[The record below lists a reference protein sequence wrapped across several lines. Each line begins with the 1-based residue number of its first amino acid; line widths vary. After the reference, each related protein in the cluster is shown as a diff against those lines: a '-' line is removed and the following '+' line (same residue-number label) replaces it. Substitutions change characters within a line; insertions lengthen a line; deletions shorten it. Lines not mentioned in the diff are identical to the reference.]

1 MGRGPS
7 ILAVLQQRIFKRSL
21 LTSWPTPLVM
31 ESTTNNLNDDFAE
44 RDDSE
49 ERDLGLIYGHDFGI
63 EKDPEDEEF
72 SLKIE
77 EAIDNDEDSLS
88 QGVDL
93 MGSTACDPA
102 DLNVISSMKVEVF
115 SSGKKNWKELFEST
129 ASKDVV
135 RNADVLLKLRSFTW
149 RAAIDW
155 LLSHESCPS
164 SYKENIGTPEGK
176 IMRNEESGLHSCLVV
191 FSNF

>member
-1 MGRGPS
+1 
-7 ILAVLQQRIFKRSL
+7 
-21 LTSWPTPLVM
+21 M

-44 RDDSE
+44 RDHSE

-129 ASKDVV
+129 ASEDVV
-135 RNADVLLKLRSFTW
+135 RNADVLLKLRSCTW
-149 RAAIDW
+149 RAAIEW

-164 SYKENIGTPEGK
+164 SYKENIGTPEGRK
-176 IMRNEESGLHSCLVV
+176 GKMRN
-191 FSNF
+191 